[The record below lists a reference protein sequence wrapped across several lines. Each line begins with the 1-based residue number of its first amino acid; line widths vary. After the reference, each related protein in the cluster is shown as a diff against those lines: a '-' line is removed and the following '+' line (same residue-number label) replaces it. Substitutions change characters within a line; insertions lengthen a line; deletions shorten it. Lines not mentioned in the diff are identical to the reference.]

1 MSEAF
6 SISFIKVNRTLL
18 HKSSEQSS
26 LISDTGL
33 NSSPRPRIPVS
44 FVVQQQFLTMLCQFL
59 LYSEVNQK
67 LVYLYPL
74 PIGSPSH
81 PSLIP
86 PIQVFTE
93 HRAEFPVN
101 ETEVSPF
108 TAKNLMLLHQ
118 KGHFLQIQNVT
129 KHVLFTFR
137 NWLIPLS
144 KRQHLFFCFPSSQ
157 WPLYYILIQHPYMW
171 NLEKWPC
178 CRKWR
183 ERGPLPGHKTGLLS
197 NTQK

>member
-26 LISDTGL
+26 VVSDTGL

-81 PSLIP
+81 PSPTP

-144 KRQHLFFCFPSSQ
+144 KRQHLFFFFPLFLVAIILHSYSA
-157 WPLYYILIQHPYMW
+157 PLYV
-171 NLEKWPC
+171 ES
-178 CRKWR
+178 RKMV
-183 ERGPLPGHKTGLLS
+183 LLQEVEGKGTTS
-197 NTQK
+197 RAQNWALV